1 MTDIIRCI
9 SNFSESKKKHPK
21 INNTS
26 RIKSMQ
32 KIINVLALSSFVV
45 SAAIVGGGVYVYQN
59 RESIT
64 ENVKSQVMEGVAGA
78 IQDQIGDLGSLG
90 GFGGGSSS
98 SPVPSTG
105 TATPAP
111 IPGLSLP
118 F

>member
-1 MTDIIRCI
+1 
-9 SNFSESKKKHPK
+9 
-21 INNTS
+21 
-26 RIKSMQ
+26 MQ

-59 RESIT
+59 REAIT

-90 GFGGGSSS
+90 GFGGGSS
-98 SPVPSTG
+98 PVPMPSAG
-105 TATPAP
+105 SGGASGP
-111 IPGLSLP
+111 IPGVSLP

>member
-1 MTDIIRCI
+1 
-9 SNFSESKKKHPK
+9 
-21 INNTS
+21 
-26 RIKSMQ
+26 MQ

-59 RESIT
+59 REAIT

-90 GFGGGSSS
+90 GFGGGES
-98 SPVPSTG
+98 SPVPMPSAG
-105 TATPAP
+105 SGGASGVV
-111 IPGLSLP
+111 PGVSLP